1 MPLIKFSQKHLIE
14 VGCDEAGRGPLAGP
28 VFAAAVILN
37 PRKNIKGLD
46 DSKALSEKVRTN
58 LRKEI
63 EDKALGFAVASLDN
77 IEIDT
82 YNILKSSFMAMH
94 RAIDQLE
101 IVPGLLLIDGN
112 RFLPYKNIPHQC
124 EIKGDGR
131 FQAIAAASILAK
143 TYRDEYMAKIHQ
155 EFPMYHWDKNQG
167 YPTKAHRAAIKEFGP
182 CKYHR
187 MSFRLLE
194 DQLHLF

>member
-1 MPLIKFSQKHLIE
+1 MALIKFSQKNVPE
-14 VGCDEAGRGPLAGP
+14 AGCDEAGRGPLAGP

-37 PRKNIKGLD
+37 PKKMIKGLD
-46 DSKALSEKVRTN
+46 DSKALSEKVRNN

-63 EDKALGFAVASLDN
+63 EDKALGFAIASLDN
-77 IEIDT
+77 IEIDK

-94 RAIDQLE
+94 LAIEQLDKK
-101 IVPGLLLIDGN
+101 PGLLLIDGN
-112 RFLPYKNIPHQC
+112 RFLAYPNIPHQC
-124 EIKGDGR
+124 EIKGDAR

-143 TYRDEYMAKIHQ
+143 TYRDEYMAQIHE
-155 EFPMYHWDKNQG
+155 EFPMYNWKKNQG
-167 YPTKAHRAAIKEFGP
+167 YPTKAHRAAIKEYGP

-194 DQLHLF
+194 DQLQLF

>member
-1 MPLIKFSQKHLIE
+1 MALIKFSQKIVLE
-14 VGCDEAGRGPLAGP
+14 AGCDEAGRGPLAGP

-37 PRKNIKGLD
+37 PKKIIKGLD

-63 EDKALGFAVASLDN
+63 EDKALGFAIASLDN
-77 IEIDT
+77 NEIDK

-94 RAIDQLE
+94 RAIDQMKTK
-101 IVPGLLLIDGN
+101 PGLLLIDGN
-112 RFLPYKNIPHQC
+112 RFLPYSNIPHKC
-124 EIKGDGR
+124 EIKGDAR

-143 TYRDEYMAKIHQ
+143 TYRDEYMAQIHD
-155 EFPMYHWDKNQG
+155 EFPMYNWKKNQG
-167 YPTKAHRAAIKEFGP
+167 YPTKAHRLAIKEFGP